1 MCSYA
6 YGQFSLWNQMSKQVY
21 TLTILLFYAVQKYQ
35 LIEFAD
41 FSKVCYHI
49 VWSLKLGVAN
59 VVYLWLLRVRYVVIN
74 NCDKLRS
81 NTWAKI
87 QWRKLYT
94 KFRGG

>member
-1 MCSYA
+1 
-6 YGQFSLWNQMSKQVY
+6 MSKQVY

-59 VVYLWLLRVRYVVIN
+59 VVYL
-74 NCDKLRS
+74 
-81 NTWAKI
+81 
-87 QWRKLYT
+87 
-94 KFRGG
+94 